1 MRGIL
6 PNSLDRNVQ
15 WKELIEKR
23 GELRQ
28 KRVDKKQRSVGKKQV
43 FEIDEIVKLQNLK
56 TKQWDQEGK
65 IVDVRVS
72 ADGTIVSNDIESQ
85 GVLTSRH
92 LKYLMK
98 QPTQAYSADG
108 DVSTVAG
115 SPATTHVSLRAAHS
129 LKAAQALESSFTV
142 RGCCQYG
149 VWVGDGAKHL

>member
-1 MRGIL
+1 MRDIL

-15 WKELIEKR
+15 WKELTERR
-23 GELRQ
+23 GALRQ

-72 ADGTIVSNDIESQ
+72 ADGTIVSYDIESQ
-85 GVLTSRH
+85 GILTSRH
-92 LKYLMK
+92 RKYLMK

-115 SPATTHVSLRAAHS
+115 SPAIAHVSLRSTAAR
-129 LKAAQALESSFTV
+129 ALESSVTV

-149 VWVGDGAKHL
+149 VWSGDGAKHL

>member
-1 MRGIL
+1 M

-15 WKELIEKR
+15 WKELIERR
-23 GELRQ
+23 GAIWQ

-43 FEIDEIVKLQNLK
+43 IEIDEIMKLQNLK

-72 ADGTIVSNDIESQ
+72 ADGTIVSYDIESQ

-92 LKYLMK
+92 RKYIMK

-115 SPATTHVSLRAAHS
+115 SPATTLVSLRAVR
-129 LKAAQALESSFTV
+129 ALESSVTV

-149 VWVGDGAKHL
+149 VWSGDGAKHL